1 MPKSRKPPTRDR
13 ARPAAERQSLSNS
26 EAASQAK
33 DEGNKAFKDFKLLLA
48 AQHYRKA
55 EQLDPNNPIYP
66 SNLSAALFEMGDY
79 TECTSAILRCCSH
92 LDFETQASLASRLS
106 IRLAKSL
113 SYAFSAGNAI
123 QTAASESQIT
133 RIEQAAPHDGPA
145 SNVWSFWRSI
155 IHTHDGPA
163 VEVAKER
170 LMKLPIL
177 KQVPFSSCEY
187 FCISHDDVQS
197 MLENSLNPGSTAG
210 MDSIDLVNLPIN
222 RLPELA
228 FLFGGVGD
236 ARHVFGTLIDLHETS
251 RRMNQNRRSALRV
264 HITLLDIKEHAL
276 ARDLVVMVLLSKI
289 MTCAETTAKL
299 ELQATVF
306 YVYTAMVMPEYC
318 HKRFCNTVAEIQA
331 KLLQTGTNV
340 LPWIRMDSRCTPAI
354 QAVLQLWTTL
364 PFQPTTHFVSRHK
377 YSSHSDDIPFG
388 LASESR
394 WYSDVKAFLPPVEF
408 WDRHPEIAASRQPTQ
423 SSRSKTNKAANH
435 VKTTWVMNPTFF
447 DDLRETNMDI
457 MDGDTLLVVR
467 QLAAFHQ
474 RHRITPFKLLE
485 GSPAFGYVTGFFDC
499 VIAAIKALDG
509 KITLEFIHG
518 DLQSELLRMRTLP
531 ALRQTSNLPVKYS
544 KMWLSNV
551 PDYINGS
558 LGIALFVVPSL
569 QDANSKAS
577 ANHLLSFPAFM
588 GEPTSFPNTY
598 AHLAQTEFKSRLG
611 CRVVYMAPM
620 DVTILSPIALPLPHS
635 DLATRDELNTWL
647 MWIFLCTLINGRK
660 NSVAKVI
667 TPSTIVTFIHLLV
680 HLHKVGYPGHWLGG
694 FLQNLVSNSVET
706 DILPYTRAL
715 PISPHHDWVKGRPKA
730 RLRLEPWI
738 PEIEAIVARTFPA
751 LPFALTLPAG
761 FPAPGDIGLFSARIY
776 PDREASVPDPVAGL
790 VFVNPS
796 KVRVQDVRDWQE
808 HLLAVLRGDGA
819 GKGMSAHICMVLSM
833 EALLWDMFGEITWR
847 MSRSRVKRM
856 KTEGWKVAIF
866 GTQEHRIISSFAES
880 KVWKELT

>member
-1 MPKSRKPPTRDR
+1 MPKPRKPPTSDR
-13 ARPAAERQSLSNS
+13 ARLAAERRSLSNS

-33 DEGNKAFKDFKLLLA
+33 DEGNKAFKDLKLLLA

-55 EQLDPNNPIYP
+55 EQLDPNNPTYP

-79 TECTSAILRCCSH
+79 TECTSAILRCCSL
-92 LDFETQASLASRLS
+92 LDFETQTSLASRLS
-106 IRLAKSL
+106 IRLARSL
-113 SYAFSAGNAI
+113 SNALAAGNAI
-123 QTAASESQIT
+123 QTAASESQIA
-133 RIEQAAPHDGPA
+133 RIEQAAPHDGPD
-145 SNVWSFWRSI
+145 SKVWSLWRSI
-155 IHTHDGPA
+155 IGTYDASA
-163 VEVAKER
+163 VEGAKER
-170 LMKLPIL
+170 LLKLPIL
-177 KQVPFSSCEY
+177 KQVPFSACEY
-187 FCISHDDVQS
+187 FCISHDDIQS
-197 MLENSLNPGSTAG
+197 MLESSLAPVSTAR
-210 MDSIDLVNLPIN
+210 MDSIDLANLPIN

-276 ARDLVVMVLLSKI
+276 ARDLVVIVLLSKI
-289 MTCAETTAKL
+289 MTCTDPTAIL

-306 YVYTAMVMPEYC
+306 YVYTAMVMPDYC
-318 HKRFCNTVAEIQA
+318 HKRFCDTVAEIRA
-331 KLLQTGTNV
+331 KLLQSDTNV
-340 LPWIRMDSRCTPAI
+340 LPWIRIDSRCTASI
-354 QAVLQLWTTL
+354 QAALQLWTRL
-364 PFQPTTHFVSRHK
+364 PFQSTTHFISQHK

-394 WYSDVKAFLPPVEF
+394 WYSDVKAFLPPVEL

-423 SSRSKTNKAANH
+423 SKSKTNKAANH

-457 MDGDTLLVVR
+457 VDGDTFLVVR
-467 QLAAFHQ
+467 QLAAFHE

-509 KITLEFIHG
+509 KLMLEFIHG

-531 ALRQTSNLPVKYS
+531 VLRQASHLPVKYS

-558 LGIALFVVPSL
+558 MGMALFAVPSL
-569 QDANSKAS
+569 LDADSKAS

-588 GEPTSFPNTY
+588 GEPASFPNTY

-620 DVTILSPIALPLPHS
+620 DVTILSPLALPLPHS
-635 DLATRDELNTWL
+635 DLATRDELNAWL
-647 MWIFLCTLINGRK
+647 MRIFLCTLINGRK
-660 NSVAKVI
+660 NSLAKVI
-667 TPSTIVTFIHLLV
+667 TPSTVVTFVHLLV
-680 HLHKVGYPGHWLGG
+680 HLHNVGYPGHWLGG
-694 FLQNLVSNSVET
+694 FLQNLVSNCIET

-715 PISPHHDWVKGRPKA
+715 PISSHHDWIKGRPKA

-761 FPAPGDIGLFSARIY
+761 FPVLGDIGLFTARVY
-776 PDREASVPDPVAGL
+776 PDREASVPDPVAAL
-790 VFVNPS
+790 LFVNPT
-796 KVRVQDVRDWQE
+796 KVRVQDVHDWQE

-833 EALLWDMFGEITWR
+833 ETLSWDMVGEITWR

-866 GTQEHRIISSFAES
+866 GTQDHRIISSFAES
-880 KVWKELT
+880 KVWGELT